1 MTSYKKI
8 TNDESLWGALYLPLQ
23 KKKTRDKALKVV
35 LFGSTNA
42 GALVVDSLLRYEQKY
57 TDLLSLVAVAT
68 DDPYDPDTH
77 ISVNKRI
84 WKYYKPDEML
94 TLRNKVINL
103 ATEGGI
109 PCYTGSIKT
118 QYFKDLFL
126 KWNPDV
132 ILMCCFG
139 QIVDPFIFEYP
150 VYGMYNFHPSDLAA
164 NIGAGAQPFQDTMK
178 NGNSTS
184 MMTIHHVNEK
194 IDRGPVVGFSSKI
207 NIKKADGNY
216 PQSILTLQEKIPSI
230 SGWLGVELIREIL
243 NHKEEG
249 VKKPVLRIDFADR
262 TPMHIKQKLLEPAN
276 DDLTDMY
283 TLPLHDALL

>member
-1 MTSYKKI
+1 MTNYKKI

-23 KKKTRDKALKVV
+23 EKKTSDKALKVV

-42 GALVVDSLLRYEQKY
+42 GALVVDSLFRFERKY
-57 TDLLSLVAVAT
+57 PDLMSLVAVAT
-68 DDPYDPDTH
+68 DDPSDPNTR

-84 WKYYKPDEML
+84 WKYYNTDEML
-94 TLRNKVINL
+94 ILRNKVIDL
-103 ATEGGI
+103 STRGGI

-118 QYFKDLFL
+118 QYFRDMLQQ
-126 KWNPDV
+126 WQPDV

-164 NIGAGAQPFQDTMK
+164 NIGVGAHPFRDTMR

-184 MMTIHHVNEK
+184 VMTIHHVNEL
-194 IDRGPVVGFSSKI
+194 IDRGPVVGFSSNI
-207 NIKKADGNY
+207 NIKKADGSY
-216 PQSILTLQEKIPSI
+216 PASILSLQEKIPSV
-230 SGWLGVELIREIL
+230 SGWLGTELIREVIK
-243 NHKEEG
+243 HKEEG
-249 VKKPVLRIDFADR
+249 IQQPVSRIDFTSR
-262 TPMHIKQKLLEPAN
+262 TPKHIKQKLLEPAN
-276 DDLTDMY
+276 DDLSDMY